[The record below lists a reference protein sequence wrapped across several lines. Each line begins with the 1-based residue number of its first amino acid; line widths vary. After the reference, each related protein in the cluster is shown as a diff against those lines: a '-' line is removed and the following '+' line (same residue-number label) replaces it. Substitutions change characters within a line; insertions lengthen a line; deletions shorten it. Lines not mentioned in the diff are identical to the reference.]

1 MAIFQNFSFGSPL
14 ETMKKSCL
22 NELKFWEAS
31 RNQNWSIWW
40 KFQYSISK
48 IGESPLHFLIGIP
61 FSFKFLKFS
70 TFFQKGWND
79 YQGSMRAIVRL
90 QFAYQMNLSE
100 LHENGRIQYNN
111 SDGELISIESFE
123 KLTSIDHAQLA
134 TKATGG
140 VVLEVIFNF
149 FPSSKKWAK
158 SMSLKFLLKSI
169 RFVNSVCTRTLFS

>member
-1 MAIFQNFSFGSPL
+1 MKTFS
-14 ETMKKSCL
+14 K
-22 NELKFWEAS
+22 
-31 RNQNWSIWW
+31 
-40 KFQYSISK
+40 
-48 IGESPLHFLIGIP
+48 

-134 TKATGG
+134 NKATGG
-140 VVLEVIFNF
+140 VVSEVIFNLF
-149 FPSSKKWAK
+149 QSSKKNETNQCP
-158 SMSLKFLLKSI
+158 SNFY
-169 RFVNSVCTRTLFS
+169 

>member
-1 MAIFQNFSFGSPL
+1 MKKLIPVNSFFVDMNDLAQEFPGKKNICNNYFKFLKTFSKFSF
-14 ETMKKSCL
+14 
-22 NELKFWEAS
+22 
-31 RNQNWSIWW
+31 R
-40 KFQYSISK
+40 
-48 IGESPLHFLIGIP
+48 
-61 FSFKFLKFS
+61 FLKFS

-134 TKATGG
+134 NKATGG
-140 VVLEVIFNF
+140 VVSEVIFNLF
-149 FPSSKKWAK
+149 QSSKKNETNQCP
-158 SMSLKFLLKSI
+158 SNFY
-169 RFVNSVCTRTLFS
+169 

>member
-1 MAIFQNFSFGSPL
+1 
-14 ETMKKSCL
+14 MKKLTPVNSFFVDMNDLAQEFPGKKTFVFNNYFKCL
-22 NELKFWEAS
+22 KTF
-31 RNQNWSIWW
+31 
-40 KFQYSISK
+40 SK
-48 IGESPLHFLIGIP
+48 

-140 VVLEVIFNF
+140 VVSEAIFNL
-149 FPSSKKWAK
+149 FPSSKKK
-158 SMSLKFLLKSI
+158 
-169 RFVNSVCTRTLFS
+169 

>member
-1 MAIFQNFSFGSPL
+1 MNFNNYF
-14 ETMKKSCL
+14 KF
-22 NELKFWEAS
+22 LKTF
-31 RNQNWSIWW
+31 
-40 KFQYSISK
+40 SK
-48 IGESPLHFLIGIP
+48 

-134 TKATGG
+134 TKATGSLRSYFQF
-140 VVLEVIFNF
+140 VAILKKNEPNRC
-149 FPSSKKWAK
+149 PSN
-158 SMSLKFLLKSI
+158 LY
-169 RFVNSVCTRTLFS
+169 